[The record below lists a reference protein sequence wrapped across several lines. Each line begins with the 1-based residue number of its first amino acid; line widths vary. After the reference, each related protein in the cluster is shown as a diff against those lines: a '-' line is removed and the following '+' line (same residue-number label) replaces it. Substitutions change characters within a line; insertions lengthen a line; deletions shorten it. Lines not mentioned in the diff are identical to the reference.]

1 MDPPRYHATQKAVVQ
16 LCVQLQRDAFA
27 NSENAR
33 NMSIAGSLVEVL
45 KILMCVVVVPLFAQ
59 IPLVSTV
66 MLMETDAQMLQYQF
80 VQRLLQLQAF

>member
-1 MDPPRYHATQKAVVQ
+1 VIFVLTVKEREKMMQTAPVVQ

-59 IPLVSTV
+59 VPLVSTV
-66 MLMETDAQMLQYQF
+66 TLMETDAQML
-80 VQRLLQLQAF
+80 

>member
-1 MDPPRYHATQKAVVQ
+1 MMQTAPVVQ
-16 LCVQLQRDAFA
+16 VYVQLQRDAFA

-59 IPLVSTV
+59 VPLVSTV
-66 MLMETDAQMLQYQF
+66 TLMETDAQML
-80 VQRLLQLQAF
+80 